1 MKKEYIKPNVVLLKV
16 NSFIIMTST
25 YEISDEEHKADDSWA
40 KSTSVFND
48 ENSSDYF
55 EEETKLKVQFHDIW
69 GNDY

>member
-1 MKKEYIKPNVVLLKV
+1 
-16 NSFIIMTST
+16 MTST